1 MKITW
6 RLDHEKRVPK
16 FYRDLIKG
24 FSRNF
29 FLKKKKKLLKKI
41 KAKTNKPLER
51 F

>member
-6 RLDHEKRVPK
+6 RLDHEKRIPK

-24 FSRNF
+24 FSRKF

>member
-6 RLDHEKRVPK
+6 RLNHEKRILK

-29 FLKKKKKLLKKI
+29 FFKKKETIEK
-41 KAKTNKPLER
+41 NKSQDK
-51 F
+51 

>member
-29 FLKKKKKLLKKI
+29 FFKKKKETIEK
-41 KAKTNKPLER
+41 NKSQDK
-51 F
+51 